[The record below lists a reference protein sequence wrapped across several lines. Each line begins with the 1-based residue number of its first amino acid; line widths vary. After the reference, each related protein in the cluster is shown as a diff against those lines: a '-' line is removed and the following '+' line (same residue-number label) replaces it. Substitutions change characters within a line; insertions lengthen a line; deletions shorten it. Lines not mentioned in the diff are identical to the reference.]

1 MSPVWRLSSWESAYA
16 MTDESV
22 YMVGIVGAGLYLS
35 AAALASTPL
44 ALASLLVESLA

>member
-1 MSPVWRLSSWESAYA
+1 
-16 MTDESV
+16 MTDESL